1 MKLKL
6 SNLTIKSIKEF
17 ISGYNRFTPSLSE
30 EDIVEL
36 FNMVGII
43 DDSLRGLDDNFR
55 LRSDQIWQIQDDYV
69 REKLHEINGTEEM
82 LKLLEIVFDPR
93 HFALDSSKDIK
104 TAVEK
109 INPLISQDG
118 YRLENSNGRYKV
130 IGADLPEKIEVEVH
144 FEEIQTQII
153 EQIRNAKFLIWVAV
167 AWFTDIELAREL
179 YQKKKEGLNVR
190 IVISDDEINE
200 QHGFSY
206 EKFSDFKRIPK
217 VGVYENIMHHKFC
230 VIDLKTVIHGSYNW
244 TKKSKWNKETITIE
258 QNREL
263 AEEFASKF
271 VELMK

>member
-1 MKLKL
+1 M
-6 SNLTIKSIKEF
+6 
-17 ISGYNRFTPSLSE
+17 
-30 EDIVEL
+30 
-36 FNMVGII
+36 
-43 DDSLRGLDDNFR
+43 
-55 LRSDQIWQIQDDYV
+55 
-69 REKLHEINGTEEM
+69 
-82 LKLLEIVFDPR
+82 
-93 HFALDSSKDIK
+93 
-104 TAVEK
+104 
-109 INPLISQDG
+109 
-118 YRLENSNGRYKV
+118 
-130 IGADLPEKIEVEVH
+130 
-144 FEEIQTQII
+144 
-153 EQIRNAKFLIWVAV
+153 
-167 AWFTDIELAREL
+167 
-179 YQKKKEGLNVR
+179 R